1 MASIT
6 RRDGVWR
13 ARYRGP
19 AGQQR
24 ERRFARKVDASRW
37 LDEQTAAHVTG
48 TYVDPAHGRVTVG
61 DWADRW
67 LASKGNLKASTR
79 DRYAG
84 ILATHVRP
92 SWGDVRLA
100 DVTHDGVQTWVSGL
114 SRGGGSPPRRW

>member
-1 MASIT
+1 MASIA
-6 RRDGVWR
+6 RRGGVWR

-19 AGQQR
+19 SGQQR
-24 ERRFARKVDASRW
+24 ERRFARKVDAARW

-67 LASKGNLKASTR
+67 LAGKGNLKASTR

-84 ILATHVRP
+84 ILATHV
-92 SWGDVRLA
+92 
-100 DVTHDGVQTWVSGL
+100 
-114 SRGGGSPPRRW
+114 